1 MDKLIL
7 EDAHLSIDLLECVF
21 KSGRPIDLADATK
34 TKVAQSYAYLQEK
47 IRSSDTLIYG
57 VNTGFGSLCNVQI
70 PAQDLQNLQH
80 NLLKSHACGVGAK
93 IDPQIARLILLLKIK
108 NISLAYSGVNPLVLE
123 RMLFFYNHGLTPLVY
138 EQGSLGASGDLAPL
152 AHLSLPIIGLGEL
165 CKDNQYFPTAQILS
179 ELNLQP
185 LQLSAKEGLALL
197 NGTQFCL
204 AYGISGV
211 WEAVRLSRLAD
222 FIAALSAD
230 VFLCHSSP
238 FDERLHHIRPHHGQ
252 IHTAKTI
259 FEYLNDSPMGKSA
272 RPNVQ
277 DPYSFRCVPQ
287 VHGATKD
294 ALQYLYSVL
303 ETELNSVTDNPT
315 IFEDSDA
322 ILSGGNFHAQPLALA
337 MDFGSMAMAELGN
350 ISERRLYQLISGQR
364 GLPAFLT
371 QNPGLSSG
379 MMIVQYTAA
388 SLVNKNKQL
397 CAPVSVDSIVSCN
410 GQEDHVSM
418 GANAGVK
425 WLQVVQNTET
435 LLAMEFMAAAQA
447 YSLRNGESFP
457 LANQVVRLYREL
469 VPMLTD
475 DRVLSDDIQKTVSF
489 LRKFYLQ

>member
-1 MDKLIL
+1 MNKLLIN
-7 EDAHLSIDLLECVF
+7 DAALSIDLLECIF
-21 KSGRPIDLADATK
+21 KSGQPIELSEPVQA
-34 TKVAQSYAYLQEK
+34 KVSQSYKYLHTK
-47 IRSSDTLIYG
+47 IQSSDALIYG

-80 NLLKSHACGVGAK
+80 NLLKSHACGVGAI
-93 IDPQIARLILLLKIK
+93 IDPQIAKLILLLKIK
-108 NISLAYSGVNPLVLE
+108 NISLAYSGVNPLVLG
-123 RMLFFYNHGLTPLVY
+123 RLVYFYNHNLTPLIY

-152 AHLSLPIIGLGEL
+152 AHLSLPLIGLGQL
-165 CKDNQYFPTAQILS
+165 RKDTEYLPTDQILA
-179 ELNLQP
+179 EHNLQP
-185 LQLSAKEGLALL
+185 LALSAKEGLALL

-204 AYGISGV
+204 AYGITGI
-211 WEAVRLSRLAD
+211 WEAMRLSRLAD
-222 FIAALSAD
+222 FVAALSAD

-238 FDERLHHIRPHHGQ
+238 YDARLHTIRPHAGQ
-252 IHTAKTI
+252 IATAKTI
-259 FEYLNDSPMGKSA
+259 LYYLKDTPLSLYP

-287 VHGATKD
+287 VHGASKD
-294 ALQYLYSVL
+294 ALSYLYNVL

-315 IFEDSDA
+315 IFEESDA

-337 MDFGSMAMAELGN
+337 MDFGSMAIAELGN

-364 GLPAFLT
+364 GLPPFLT
-371 QNPGLSSG
+371 QNAGLSSG

-397 CAPVSVDSIVSCN
+397 CAPVCVDSIVSCN

-425 WLQVVQNTET
+425 WLQVVKNTEI

-447 YSLRNGESFP
+447 LSLRAAESFP
-457 LANQVVRLYREL
+457 IANKIMQAYRQV
-469 VPMLTD
+469 VPMLKE
-475 DRVLSDDIQKTVSF
+475 DRVLSTDIQATVNF
-489 LRKFYLQ
+489 LRPIHF